1 MLKLKRSLFA
11 TTAMMLSTQILF
23 GNPSFAQA
31 PPTTGDVVKTMV
43 AREVDASAHKR
54 LFDYLSVEKSERTGG
69 KLWTEHVVETPMG
82 RVRYLMAEDGKPLT
96 PERDAQERGRL
107 ANDIANPAAFEAR
120 EKAQKDDEAH
130 ARQML
135 ELLPKAFL
143 LGDLREEG
151 ADWRIDFRPDPAYS
165 PSGIEEK
172 VLHGMSG
179 FLLINRKDL
188 RMHSIEGRMEKDVTI
203 GFGLLATVHAGSS
216 FSSLKAPYQGQW
228 RTTHVL
234 SDIRGKAALF
244 KSIARNQDVTRS
256 QFHRLDTPL
265 SLAQAVAL
273 AEQPPAP

>member
-1 MLKLKRSLFA
+1 
-11 TTAMMLSTQILF
+11 MLSTQILF
-23 GNPSFAQA
+23 GNLSFAQT
-31 PPTTGDVVKTMV
+31 PPTTADVVKTMI

-54 LFDYLSVEKSERTGG
+54 LFDYLSVERSERTGG
-69 KLWTEHVVETPMG
+69 KLWTEHVVETPVG

-143 LGDLREEG
+143 LGDLREAG
-151 ADWRIDFRPDPAYS
+151 ADWRIDFKPDPAYS

-179 FLLINRKDL
+179 FLLIDRKDL
-188 RMHSIEGRMEKDVTI
+188 RMHSIEGHMEKDVTI